1 MDRIRF
7 RTTKA
12 TTGFNEEGFSFG
24 VLMIVLIPN
33 AVGFYG
39 LTNLASY
46 YEGKGLRLV
55 GGLLD
60 ALLLT
65 SSAVFVHNLLEND
78 QKRDEF
84 ISLPIVIK
92 AASTGA
98 TYTMAKYFIGSPT
111 SITTNYVVG
120 TAGGYLPA
128 IIN

>member
-1 MDRIRF
+1 MKFI
-7 RTTKA
+7 
-12 TTGFNEEGFSFG
+12 GF
-24 VLMIVLIPN
+24 MIVAIPN

-65 SSAVFVHNLLEND
+65 SSAVFIHNVLEYDPDRNNPT
-78 QKRDEF
+78 F

-120 TAGGYLPA
+120 TAGGYVPA
-128 IIN
+128 MVQ

>member
-1 MDRIRF
+1 MDQLRF
-7 RTTKA
+7 RREKPPGNSDDA
-12 TTGFNEEGFSFG
+12 ISFLGFFL
-24 VLMIVLIPN
+24 VAIPN

-60 ALLLT
+60 VLLLT
-65 SSAVFVHNLLEND
+65 SSAGLVHKILEHGSHS
-78 QKRDEF
+78 F
-84 ISLPIVIK
+84 ISPAIVIK
-92 AASTGA
+92 AATTGA

-120 TAGGYLPA
+120 TAGGYVPA
-128 IIN
+128 ISPH

>member
-1 MDRIRF
+1 MEKIRF

-24 VLMIVLIPN
+24 VLMIALIPN

-60 ALLLT
+60 VLLLT
-65 SSAVFVHNLLEND
+65 SSAVLVHNVLEHDGEPNT
-78 QKRDEF
+78 F

-120 TAGGYLPA
+120 TAGGYVPA
-128 IIN
+128 IVE

>member
-1 MDRIRF
+1 M
-7 RTTKA
+7 
-12 TTGFNEEGFSFG
+12 
-24 VLMIVLIPN
+24 
-33 AVGFYG
+33 
-39 LTNLASY
+39 ASY

-65 SSAVFVHNLLEND
+65 SSAVFVHNLLESD
-78 QKRDEF
+78 QKRLEF

-120 TAGGYLPA
+120 TAGGYVPA
-128 IIN
+128 MVQ

>member
-1 MDRIRF
+1 
-7 RTTKA
+7 
-12 TTGFNEEGFSFG
+12 
-24 VLMIVLIPN
+24 MIVLIPN

-98 TYTMAKYFIGSPT
+98 PYTMAKYFIGSPT

-120 TAGGYLPA
+120 TAGGYVPA
-128 IIN
+128 MVQ

>member
-1 MDRIRF
+1 MDQIRF
-7 RTTKA
+7 RSTK
-12 TTGFNEEGFSFG
+12 TGIGESEETMTFAFF
-24 VLMIVLIPN
+24 MILAIPN

-65 SSAVFVHNLLEND
+65 SSAVFVHNVLEYD

-120 TAGGYLPA
+120 TAGGYVPA
-128 IIN
+128 MVQ

>member
-1 MDRIRF
+1 MDQIRF

-12 TTGFNEEGFSFG
+12 TTGFNEEGFSFA

-60 ALLLT
+60 VLLLT
-65 SSAVFVHNLLEND
+65 SSAIFVHNVLEHDGEPNI
-78 QKRDEF
+78 F

-120 TAGGYLPA
+120 TAGGYVPA
-128 IIN
+128 IIE